1 MCQNSLLSCSGP
13 EAIIPSRA
21 HIKAPCLPMLH
32 MDTKIHTFTVG
43 NANSPTAY
51 RQHIGMCKFCW
62 NFLWWDKSSGNRVR
76 DKRKH
81 FRTCDILTTIHS
93 TKIDKELG
101 IVFLISSFFA
111 VIYVTQLCWIFKK
124 KHFTLLYKRL

>member
-1 MCQNSLLSCSGP
+1 MYQNSLLSCSGP
-13 EAIIPSRA
+13 EAIIPRRA
-21 HIKAPCLPMLH
+21 HIKASFLPMLH

-51 RQHIGMCKFCW
+51 RQHRGRCTFCW
-62 NFLWWDKSSGNRVR
+62 NFLQWDESSGNRVR

-81 FRTCDILTTIHS
+81 FRTCGILTTTHS
-93 TKIDKELG
+93 TAIDEQLG
-101 IVFLISSFFA
+101 IVFLIPSFFA

-124 KHFTLLYKRL
+124 KPLTLFYKRL